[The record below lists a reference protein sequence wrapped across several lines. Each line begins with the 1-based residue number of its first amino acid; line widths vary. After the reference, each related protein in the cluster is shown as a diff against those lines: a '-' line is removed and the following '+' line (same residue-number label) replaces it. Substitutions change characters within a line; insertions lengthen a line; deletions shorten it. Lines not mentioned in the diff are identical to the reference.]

1 MARPGCTALSA
12 GHDEA
17 EPRFPVTSQQTMT
30 NKQTLTALFAA
41 VALSILGS
49 ASVAQAG
56 NQGEDT
62 GGFVIPGSTDG
73 VNPVY
78 HPGWFGKAHN
88 AGRAHNAFAYAP
100 AASPKRVPSHT
111 KARGHD

>member
-1 MARPGCTALSA
+1 M
-12 GHDEA
+12 
-17 EPRFPVTSQQTMT
+17 TSQQTMT

-78 HPGWFGKAHN
+78 HKDTFGN
-88 AGRAHNAFAYAP
+88 AGSAYGYAP
-100 AASPKRVPSHT
+100 WLKQTHPAKQRTNV
-111 KARGHD
+111 R

>member
-1 MARPGCTALSA
+1 M
-12 GHDEA
+12 
-17 EPRFPVTSQQTMT
+17 TSQQTMT

-88 AGRAHNAFAYAP
+88 AFAYAP
-100 AASPKRVPSHT
+100 AASPKRVPSHA